1 MWHVETDYFAMAVFI
16 IMLIKEHSLKREYKD
31 VQTKTFYWVLIVSIV
46 NAMIDIASSVAMNE
60 IQNWWVYEILMTIYV
75 ISMPLL
81 AAVWVLYTYVVIHK
95 DDYSLKQLY
104 AAGAGLLIPYAVYI
118 LLAATNPVTELF
130 FHLTKGMEYSRS
142 ILFMP
147 VGVGSIMVYSVI
159 GLGLV
164 LFNWSKIQP
173 RVTAVLLVSFFVTT
187 ACFIWIQ
194 LAHPGWL
201 VINASYAVI
210 YVWCDITIEDQRRK
224 ELYRQINR
232 KNEELEIT
240 AKKAESA
247 AQAKTEFL
255 SRMSH
260 DIRTPM
266 NAIIGLT
273 HLAREEKDLD
283 VIQEYLQNIESAS
296 DFLLG
301 LINDILDMSK
311 IENGDL
317 TLREDSFGR
326 EEFINSINTVIRPLM
341 EKRNLTFIFQMAED
355 VDCIRVDR
363 LRFSQVFFN
372 LLSNAAKFTP
382 TGGTVEFTSEVIA
395 EKQDGKVG
403 MRFRVRDNGIGMS
416 EEFLP
421 HLYDPF
427 SQERTELGDKVK
439 GTGLGLPIVKSLV
452 DIMGGTITV
461 HSQLGKGTE
470 FIIDLDVIV
479 AEAEEQTN
487 SENVPLD
494 ALRNMKVLLV
504 EDNEINIYVAQIIL
518 EKVGC
523 QVVIAKNGKEAVD
536 QFAASVIGDIDA
548 VLMDVRMPVMDGIE
562 ATRRIRALDRAD
574 AATVPIIAMTAEAF
588 DDERQKT
595 IDAGMN
601 YHLSKPINPELLY
614 QVLVEQ
620 VRRCSTRSL
629 I

>member
-1 MWHVETDYFAMAVFI
+1 MWHVETDYFAMAVFV
-16 IMLIKEHSLKREYKD
+16 IMLIKEHSLKKEYSD

-46 NAMIDIASSVAMNE
+46 NALIDIVSSIAMND
-60 IQNWWVYEILMTIYV
+60 IQNWWAYEILMTVYV

-81 AAVWVLYTYVVIHK
+81 AAVWVLYTYVLIHK
-95 DDYSLKQLY
+95 DSYSLKRLY
-104 AAGAGLLIPYAVYI
+104 TSGACLLIPYAVYI
-118 LLAATNPVTELF
+118 LLAMSNPFTGLF
-130 FHLTKGMEYSRS
+130 FHLTENIEYSRG
-142 ILFMP
+142 ILFMS
-147 VGVGSIMVYSVI
+147 VGVGSIMMYSAI
-159 GLGLV
+159 GLCLV
-164 LFNWSKIQP
+164 LFNWKKIQP
-173 RVTAVLLVSFFVTT
+173 RGTAFLLVAFFVTT

-232 KNEELEIT
+232 KNEELEIV

-247 AQAKTEFL
+247 AHAKTEFL

-273 HLAREEKDLD
+273 HLAREEKDLA

-317 TLREDSFGR
+317 TLKEDSFSR
-326 EEFINSINTVIRPLM
+326 DEFVNSINTVIKPLM
-341 EKRNLTFIFQMAED
+341 DKRNLTFVFKMTED
-355 VDCIRVDR
+355 VDCIRVER
-363 LRFSQVFFN
+363 LRFSQIFFN

-382 TGGTVEFTSEVIA
+382 TGGTVEFLSEVLP
-395 EKQDGKVG
+395 EKKDGRIG
-403 MRFRVRDNGIGMS
+403 LRFYVRDSGIGMS

-427 SQERTELGDKVK
+427 SQERTEMGDKVK

-452 DIMGGTITV
+452 DIMDGTITV

-470 FIIDLDVIV
+470 FIVDLYVTPADIGQKAGGEAISLDV
-479 AEAEEQTN
+479 
-487 SENVPLD
+487 
-494 ALRNMKVLLV
+494 LRNTKVLLV

-523 QVVIAKNGKEAVD
+523 QVIIAKNGKEAVD
-536 QFAASVIGDIDA
+536 MFAASVIGDINII
-548 VLMDVRMPVMDGIE
+548 LMDVRMPIMDGVE
-562 ATRRIRALDRAD
+562 ATRQIRAMDRPD
-574 AATVPIIAMTAEAF
+574 AVSVPIVAMTAEAF

-601 YHLSKPINPELLY
+601 YHLSKPINPDLLY
-614 QVLVEQ
+614 QVLVEL
-620 VRRCSTRSL
+620 VPAPGV
-629 I
+629 

>member
-1 MWHVETDYFAMAVFI
+1 MWHVETDYFAMAVFV
-16 IMLIKEHSLKREYKD
+16 IMLIKEHSLKKEYSD

-46 NAMIDIASSVAMNE
+46 NALIDIVSSIAMND
-60 IQNWWVYEILMTIYV
+60 IQNWWAYEILMTVYV

-81 AAVWVLYTYVVIHK
+81 AAVWVLYTYVLIHK
-95 DDYSLKQLY
+95 DSYSLKRLY
-104 AAGAGLLIPYAVYI
+104 TSGACLLIPYAAYI
-118 LLAATNPVTELF
+118 LLAMSNPFTGLF
-130 FHLTKGMEYSRS
+130 FHLTENIEYSRG
-142 ILFMP
+142 ILFMS
-147 VGVGSIMVYSVI
+147 VGVGSIMMYSAI
-159 GLGLV
+159 GLCLV
-164 LFNWSKIQP
+164 LFNWKKIQP
-173 RVTAVLLVSFFVTT
+173 RGTAFLLVAFFVTT

-232 KNEELEIT
+232 KNEELEIV

-247 AQAKTEFL
+247 AHAKTEFL

-273 HLAREEKDLD
+273 HLAREEKDLA

-317 TLREDSFGR
+317 TLKEDSFSR
-326 EEFINSINTVIRPLM
+326 DEFVNSINTVIKPLM
-341 EKRNLTFIFQMAED
+341 DKRNLTFVFKMTED

-363 LRFSQVFFN
+363 LRFSQIFFN

-382 TGGTVEFTSEVIA
+382 TGGTVEFLSEVLP
-395 EKQDGKVG
+395 EKKDGRIG
-403 MRFRVRDNGIGMS
+403 LRFYVRDSGIGMS

-427 SQERTELGDKVK
+427 SQERTEMGDKVK

-452 DIMGGTITV
+452 DIMDGTITV

-470 FIIDLDVIV
+470 FIVDLYVTPADIGQKADGEAISLDV
-479 AEAEEQTN
+479 
-487 SENVPLD
+487 
-494 ALRNMKVLLV
+494 LRNTKVLLV

-523 QVVIAKNGKEAVD
+523 QVIIAKNGKEAVD
-536 QFAASVIGDIDA
+536 MFAASVIGDINII
-548 VLMDVRMPVMDGIE
+548 LMDVRMPIMDGVE
-562 ATRRIRALDRAD
+562 ATRQIRAMDRPD
-574 AATVPIIAMTAEAF
+574 AVSVPIVAMTAEAF

-601 YHLSKPINPELLY
+601 YHLSKPINPDLLY
-614 QVLVEQ
+614 QVLVEL
-620 VRRCSTRSL
+620 VPAPGV
-629 I
+629 